1 MRRATPRCTQAR
13 HGLSIR
19 YNEDLDPNEG
29 PGFGCFVTQAIL
41 FAIIL
46 LLIPVGL
53 FTFGW
58 PMWVL
63 VALLVVA
70 MILLFFV
77 SMTSVFLLR
86 VFFADRR
93 RGRGRQTGVAKAPT
107 RVISTDEEEPMTDG
121 RSSDAADGDVFQ
133 RAQGPRRA
141 LQARHAPRVPDRGGF
156 PKEMRTSSA
165 STASASS
172 AGST

>member
-1 MRRATPRCTQAR
+1 
-13 HGLSIR
+13 LSIR

-29 PGFGCFVTQAIL
+29 PGFGCFVTQAVL
-41 FAIIL
+41 FAVIL

-58 PMWVL
+58 PQWVL
-63 VALLVVA
+63 VTLLVID

-93 RGRGRQTGVAKAPT
+93 RGRGRTTGVA
-107 RVISTDEEEPMTDG
+107 R
-121 RSSDAADGDVFQ
+121 Q
-133 RAQGPRRA
+133 
-141 LQARHAPRVPDRGGF
+141 APRVITTDQEEQSDDR
-156 PKEMRTSSA
+156 
-165 STASASS
+165 
-172 AGST
+172 